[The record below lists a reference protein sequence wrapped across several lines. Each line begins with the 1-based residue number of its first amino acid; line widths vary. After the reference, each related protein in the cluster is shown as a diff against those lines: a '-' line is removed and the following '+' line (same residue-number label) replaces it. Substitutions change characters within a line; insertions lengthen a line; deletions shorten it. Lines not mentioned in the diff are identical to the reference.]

1 MDEITKELFE
11 MVKIGVENERSAQE
25 FYKVLIEKST
35 SDLQKEI
42 FTHFLKEEE
51 RHEQKLME
59 AYGEMKEKL
68 GLS

>member
-1 MDEITKELFE
+1 MDDKTKELFDLFR
-11 MVKIGVENERSAQE
+11 IGVENERSAQE

-35 SDLQKEI
+35 SDLQKKV
-42 FTHFLKEEE
+42 FTGFLQEEE
-51 RHEQKLME
+51 KHEQELME